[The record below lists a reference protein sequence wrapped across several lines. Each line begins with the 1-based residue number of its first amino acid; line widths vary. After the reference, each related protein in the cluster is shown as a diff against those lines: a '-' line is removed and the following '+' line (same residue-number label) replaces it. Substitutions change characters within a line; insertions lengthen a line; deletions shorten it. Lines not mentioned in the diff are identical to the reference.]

1 MEKVKKSALRRG
13 FIKYVLAAFFGAAAV
28 SVIVIV
34 LCSKVRVR
42 LVPNSDMVYLNW
54 GERGIENSRKAELR
68 FSDDGACGAVR

>member
-28 SVIVIV
+28 SIVVIV
-34 LCSKVRVR
+34 LCGNVRAR

-54 GERGIENSRKAELR
+54 GERGVENSPKSRITAFR
-68 FSDDGACGAVR
+68 